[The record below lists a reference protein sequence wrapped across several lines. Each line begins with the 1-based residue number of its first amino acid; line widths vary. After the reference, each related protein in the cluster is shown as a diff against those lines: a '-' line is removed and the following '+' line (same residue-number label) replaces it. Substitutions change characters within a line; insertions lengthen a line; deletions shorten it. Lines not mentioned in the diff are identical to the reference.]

1 MDTNTAVMSLVA
13 VFLCLACAD
22 KLMGNRFGLG
32 ALIDEGFYT
41 LGPLAPIMIGM
52 ITLSP
57 VIART
62 LYPAASR
69 VLPLIKADPSLFV
82 GAVLANDCG
91 GAALAMNICRSR
103 EAGLL
108 NGAIVASMMG
118 ASIGVIPIVLA
129 AVDAERRRYA
139 VLGLLIGFI
148 AIPPSALIS
157 GLIAGM
163 DGGVLFYNLLPIAIL
178 AAIIATALL
187 YAQSCTV
194 RIMIC
199 LGKAI
204 LLVALFGFAA
214 SAVAALT
221 GVSVIQ
227 GMAPIEEAFVIL
239 GQIGV
244 ALAGIFPLL
253 HLLKKALHGHLPRFS
268 SAMKVND
275 ISVIGLIT
283 TSANYFPVI
292 PMLNKMTP
300 RGVIV
305 NMAFAVPAAYAI
317 GDHLG
322 FTAGFERSLLFPL
335 AAGKLSGGILAVMA
349 ALWYC
354 DRVSLD
360 E

>member
-13 VFLCLACAD
+13 AFLCLACAD
-22 KLMGNRFGLG
+22 KLRGNRFGLG

-91 GAALAMNICRSR
+91 GAALAMSICRSR

-163 DGGVLFYNLLPIAIL
+163 DGGVLFYNLLPIAVL
-178 AAIIATALL
+178 AAMITAALL

-194 RIMIC
+194 RIMIY

-204 LLVALFGFAA
+204 LFVALFGFAA